1 MGLRKS
7 FIVPIIGLTLGFWA
21 AMSQV
26 YASPDGISNEGLEAG
41 ADLVVSS
48 VSGPTTAIHS
58 KLVSV
63 TFRVKNQ
70 GTAASGSYKV
80 GLYLSS
86 DRSIAP
92 AVDRLLDRVPFF
104 KGLEPG
110 ESRKSTKKVLI
121 PISGLSGS
129 YYYGAVV
136 AGSKKAS
143 STKVSLSRY
152 SLEDDNNSVRDH
164 KTGLIWQRADD
175 GIQRN
180 WVTADQYCADS
191 SLGGKFNWRLPGT
204 EELQTIVD
212 YSRHS
217 PALDPVFAPP
227 LTGSIYWS
235 NSTSVHFPDY
245 AWTVIFNEGSTSWGK
260 KTDGYS
266 VRCVRGW
273 P

>member
-1 MGLRKS
+1 MGLRKL
-7 FIVPIIGLTLGFWA
+7 FIVPVIGLSLGFWA
-21 AMSQV
+21 AISQV
-26 YASPDGISNEGLEAG
+26 HAAPDGISNEGLEAG

-48 VSGPTTAIHS
+48 VSGPTTATHN

-110 ESRKSTKKVLI
+110 ESRKTTKKVLI

-136 AGSKKAS
+136 AGSKKTS

-180 WVTADQYCADS
+180 WEAAKQYCADS
-191 SLGGKFNWRLPGT
+191 ILGGKSTWRLPRSD
-204 EELQTIVD
+204 ELQTIVD
-212 YSRHS
+212 YTRYNPSM
-217 PALDPVFAPP
+217 DPVFAPP
-227 LTGSIYWS
+227 FTGSIFWS
-235 NSTSVHFPDY
+235 YSASVHFPDY
-245 AWTVIFNEGSTSWGK
+245 AWTVLFNEGSTSWGK

-266 VRCVRGW
+266 VRCVRGR